1 MYQITRK
8 YFWWTS
14 LSANNTW
21 INFGLVKPYFWAT
34 SCVYPGPST
43 RPVFSPFAPLVSKIR
58 STFLFDQ
65 FGSYPR
71 AFHMTSPF
79 WPQPGGAR
87 RITPQPGVSSQ
98 RPKGIEKPI
107 LIWIA
112 FPFFRWFAIYDKVFI
127 RAPFLLL
134 EGFWWEG
141 WDSREA
147 NVNKTIMYNYGKPE
161 KWDYWKWK
169 NGNLN
174 IEPIHTRNQEK

>member
-43 RPVFSPFAPLVSKIR
+43 RPVFSPFAPLVSKMR

-87 RITPQPGVSSQ
+87 CITPQPGVSSQ

-112 FPFFRWFAIYDKVFI
+112 FPFCLDGLLYMRGFLFGLPSYFLRVFGERGGI
-127 RAPFLLL
+127 V
-134 EGFWWEG
+134 EEQT
-141 WDSREA
+141 S
-147 NVNKTIMYNYGKPE
+147 
-161 KWDYWKWK
+161 
-169 NGNLN
+169 
-174 IEPIHTRNQEK
+174 TRQL